1 MCSQLLGYGLWH
13 YDLVELLKQWYVA
26 EKIEEDQ

>member
-1 MCSQLLGYGLWH
+1 MHRQLLGYDLWH
-13 YDLVELLKQWYVA
+13 YDLVKLLKQWYVA